1 MLRFLTAGESHGPE
15 LTAIVEGL
23 PSRLPIRS
31 ALIDEQLRRRQQGHG
46 RGGRMRIESD
56 RVEITSGLRFG
67 LTLGTPL
74 TMRIRNRDWE
84 NWKTKMAVEGDPPPE
99 AKPVTKPR
107 PGHADLAGVLK
118 YNHDDVRNVLERS
131 SARNT
136 ATLVA
141 VGSVARQL
149 LAPFGI
155 RIFSHVV
162 EIGGVEAKK
171 FPKTLEQ
178 IPDAAESSTVRCAD
192 PEAAEKMVEAID
204 QARREG
210 NTLGGVFEVVALGV
224 PPGLGSY
231 AHPDRRLDGRL
242 AGALMSI
249 QAIKGVEVG
258 LGFTAARLPGSE
270 VHDEI
275 GYDPEKGYTRDTNHA
290 GGIEG
295 GVSNG
300 QPVVVRAAMK
310 PIPTLYKPLRSVDIH
325 SKELFQASVERSD
338 TCAVPAAAVVGEAMV
353 AWVLAFCFRE
363 KFSGDSFE
371 EVEAQYRAYMEMVS
385 RR

>member
-23 PSRLPIRS
+23 PSRLPIQTT
-31 ALIDEQLRRRQQGHG
+31 LIDEQLRRRQQGHG

-67 LTLGTPL
+67 KTLGSPL

-84 NWKTKMAVEGDPPPE
+84 NWKEKMAIEGDPPE
-99 AKPVTKPR
+99 NLQPVTKPR

-118 YNHDDVRNVLERS
+118 YHHEDVRNVLERS

-141 VGSVARQL
+141 VGAVARQL

-162 EIGGVEAKK
+162 EIGGVAAREFPRDIEAI
-171 FPKTLEQ
+171 PERAEQ
-178 IPDAAESSTVRCAD
+178 SSVRCAD
-192 PEAAEKMVEAID
+192 PEAEARMIEAID
-204 QARREG
+204 RARREG

-231 AHPDRRLDGRL
+231 VHPDRRLDGRL

-249 QAIKGVEVG
+249 QAIKGVEIG
-258 LGFTAARLPGSE
+258 IGFEAARLPGSE

-275 GYDPEKGYTRDTNHA
+275 GYDPAIGYTRRTNQA

-310 PIPTLYKPLRSVDIH
+310 PIPTLYKPLKSVDIH
-325 SKELFQASVERSD
+325 TKQSFEASVERSD

-353 AWVLAFCFRE
+353 AWALAVSFRE
-363 KFSGDSFE
+363 KFGGDSFE
-371 EVEAQYRAYMEMVS
+371 ELQAQYQSYMELVK

>member
-1 MLRFLTAGESHGPE
+1 MRFLTAGESHGPE

-23 PSRLPIRS
+23 PSRLPIQT

-46 RGGRMRIESD
+46 RGGRMRIERD
-56 RVEITSGLRFG
+56 QVEITSGLRFG
-67 LTLGTPL
+67 KTLGSPL

-84 NWKTKMAVEGDPPPE
+84 NWKTKMAVEGEPP
-99 AKPVTKPR
+99 ADLKPVTKPR

-141 VGSVARQL
+141 VGAVARQL

-162 EIGGVEAKK
+162 EIGGV
-171 FPKTLEQ
+171 
-178 IPDAAESSTVRCAD
+178 AAENFPRDIEEISTVAERSAVRCAD
-192 PEAAEKMVEAID
+192 PEAEARMIEAID
-204 QARREG
+204 RARREG
-210 NTLGGVFEVVALGV
+210 NTLGGIFEVVALGV

-231 AHPDRRLDGRL
+231 VHPDRRLDGRL

-249 QAIKGVEVG
+249 QAIKGVEIG
-258 LGFTAARLPGSE
+258 IGFAAARLPGSE

-275 GYDPEKGYTRDTNHA
+275 GYDPQIGYTRRTNQA

-310 PIPTLYKPLRSVDIH
+310 PIPTLYKPLQSVDIH
-325 SKELFQASVERSD
+325 SKEPFQASVERSD

-353 AWVLAFCFRE
+353 AWALAVSFRE
-363 KFSGDSFE
+363 KFGGDSFE
-371 EVEAQYRAYMEMVS
+371 EVQAQYNQYMEMVS

>member
-23 PSRLPIRS
+23 PSRLPIQT

-46 RGGRMRIESD
+46 RGGRMRIERD
-56 RVEITSGLRFG
+56 QVEITSGLRFG
-67 LTLGTPL
+67 KTLGSPL

-84 NWKTKMAVEGDPPPE
+84 NWKTKMAVEGEPP
-99 AKPVTKPR
+99 ADLKPVTKPR

-141 VGSVARQL
+141 VGAVARQL

-162 EIGGVEAKK
+162 EIGGV
-171 FPKTLEQ
+171 
-178 IPDAAESSTVRCAD
+178 AAENFPRDIEEISTVAERSAVRCAD
-192 PEAAEKMVEAID
+192 PEAEARMIEAID
-204 QARREG
+204 RARREG
-210 NTLGGVFEVVALGV
+210 NTLGGIFEVVALGV

-231 AHPDRRLDGRL
+231 VHPDRRLDGRL

-249 QAIKGVEVG
+249 QAIKGVEIG
-258 LGFTAARLPGSE
+258 IGFAAARLPGSE

-275 GYDPEKGYTRDTNHA
+275 GYDPQIGYTRRTNQA

-310 PIPTLYKPLRSVDIH
+310 PIPTLYKPLQSVDIH
-325 SKELFQASVERSD
+325 SKEPFQASVERSD

-353 AWVLAFCFRE
+353 AWALAVSFRE
-363 KFSGDSFE
+363 KFGGDSFE
-371 EVEAQYRAYMEMVS
+371 EVQAQYNQYMEMVS

>member
-23 PSRLPIRS
+23 PSRLPIQS
-31 ALIDEQLRRRQQGHG
+31 ALIDQELRRRQQGHG

-56 RVEITSGLRFG
+56 RVEITGGLRFG
-67 LTLGTPL
+67 KTLGSPL
-74 TMRIRNRDWE
+74 TMKIRNRDWE

-107 PGHADLAGVLK
+107 PGHADLAGLLK

-141 VGSVARQL
+141 VGAVARQL
-149 LAPFGI
+149 LMPFGI

-162 EIGGVEAKK
+162 EIGGVEAER
-171 FPKTLEQ
+171 FPQRIED
-178 IPDAAESSTVRCAD
+178 IAGMAEKSPVRCAD
-192 PEAAEKMVEAID
+192 PEASARMVEAID
-204 QARREG
+204 QARRDG
-210 NTLGGVFEVVALGV
+210 NTLGGIFEVVALGV

-249 QAIKGVEVG
+249 QAIKGVELG
-258 LGFTAARLPGSE
+258 LGFAAARLPGSE

-275 GYDPEKGYTRDTNHA
+275 GYDPSVGYTRETNHA

-325 SKELFQASVERSD
+325 SKEPFQASVERSD

-353 AWVLAFCFRE
+353 AWVLAASFRE
-363 KFSGDSFE
+363 KFAGDSLE
-371 EVEAQYRAYMEMVS
+371 EVRAQFDHYMDMVS